1 MTGGVCLPTLM
12 KGVDMTKEWIARG
25 RVLLLWAS
33 VLIPAIASAQDA
45 TMTGAIADSL
55 GGTLPGVT
63 VTAVHQASGNS
74 FVAVT
79 DEHGAFR
86 LPARA
91 GQYELTIELQGF
103 ATLMRRIEL
112 LVGQTAVVNLQ
123 MTPATV
129 QESVTVVGEAPLIDT
144 ARSTLGGNIDR
155 RQMQELPING
165 RNWMDLAILAPG
177 SRQNEQSNIP
187 QNRQGYAQIN
197 IDGQQI
203 THLIPGTD
211 QNQPSYSM
219 DAIAEF
225 VLITNRF
232 DATQGRSAGMMANA
246 ITKSGTNT
254 FNGTLSG
261 FFRSDRLNAADF
273 IQQRVLPYSNQQ
285 VSGTFGGPILRDRAH
300 FFVQYEAE
308 REPRTV
314 TFSSP
319 YPSFNIDQLAK
330 NRQTKGV
337 VRFDAQ
343 FSPQSHFSARYQN
356 YYFDAPFGGTG
367 GATSHPSTARRERRY
382 SDQLFATLTQVLS
395 NRSVNEIKGGFA
407 LYDYT
412 RDSHVRWMGGCFP
425 EAPVD
430 CGGSVTISFRGYS
443 IGSAVG
449 QHQYQDN
456 YSIRDDLTLSFD
468 RGGRHDVKIGGEYI
482 KQPTIIDWCAQC
494 TGAIEATGG
503 AIPANIEQLF
513 PVWDDAS
520 TWNLAALSPIT
531 VRVRRAVSNTDF
543 HYEAPQQLF
552 AGWLQDDWQVNNR
565 LTLNLG
571 VRYDVQ
577 LGVHSEKVTLLP
589 WLTGDLPHDLD
600 NVAPRLG
607 FALSVND
614 RTVVRGG
621 YGVFYTQVSTDE
633 QHQTALYTVSA
644 VAERLNDGRA
654 DFAANPFNGPVPT
667 FEEVLATAC
676 DITGIRPGCLRRE
689 LTSEIN
695 HPWRKGSYSHQASIG
710 MQRQLGAT
718 LAVETNYVYTGGRG
732 EENTYNVNLS
742 YNPETGINYPFSD
755 ISHRPFPEWGVVN
768 LGFLEGYSNYH
779 AVETSFTKRFSDHWQ
794 ASGTY
799 TVSGFWDGRPPPP
812 VIEIVNGQLT
822 RRELGFDVAKDLG
835 GEYSLAA
842 GDQRHRAVFNG
853 IWEIGNG
860 VQVSGL
866 YFFGSGVRRSTT
878 YGGDLR
884 NVGGTGISEQ
894 RLRPDGTIVP
904 RNDFVGDPI
913 HRVDMRVQKRIN
925 LGHGR
930 SVSGFLEAFNLFNHE
945 NYGSYTTQESS
956 VNFGKPSFN
965 SNLAYQARMLQ
976 LGFRVA
982 F

>member
-1 MTGGVCLPTLM
+1 MRDWCFITRLILAVAITALPAAAYAQEATVSGAVTDSTGGL
-12 KGVDMTKEWIARG
+12 
-25 RVLLLWAS
+25 
-33 VLIPAIASAQDA
+33 
-45 TMTGAIADSL
+45 
-55 GGTLPGVT
+55 LPGVT
-63 VTAVHQASGNS
+63 VTARHEATGNT
-74 FVAVT
+74 FFTVT
-79 DEHGAFR
+79 DAQGGFR
-86 LPARA
+86 IPVRTGQFQITAELP
-91 GQYELTIELQGF
+91 GF
-103 ATLMRRIEL
+103 ATITRKIEL
-112 LVGQTAVVNLQ
+112 LVAQTAVINLQ
-123 MTPATV
+123 MVPAAL
-129 QESVTVVGEAPLIDT
+129 QESVTVVGEAPLLDT

-187 QNRQGYAQIN
+187 QSRQGYAQIN

-225 VLITNRF
+225 VLVTNRF
-232 DATQGRSAGMMANA
+232 DATQGRSAGMLANA

-254 FNGTLSG
+254 FAGTLSG
-261 FFRSDRLNAADF
+261 FFRSDELNAADF
-273 IQQRVLPYSNQQ
+273 IQNRVIPYENRQLSA
-285 VSGTFGGPILRDRAH
+285 TFGGPILRDRAH
-300 FFVQYEAE
+300 FFANYEIE

-314 TFSSP
+314 TFSSVFP
-319 YPSFNIDQLAK
+319 AFNIDQYAK

-337 VRFDAQ
+337 ARFDLQ
-343 FSPQSHFSARYQN
+343 FSPQTHFYARAQK
-356 YYFDAPFGGTG
+356 YYFDQPYGGTG

-382 SDQLFATLTQVLS
+382 SDQLFATLTQVLN
-395 NRSVNEIKGGFA
+395 NRAVNEIKGGFA

-425 EAPVD
+425 DAPVD

-443 IGSAVG
+443 VGSAVG
-449 QHQYQDN
+449 QHQYQNN
-456 YSIRDDLTLSFD
+456 YSIRDDLSLSVD
-468 RGGRHDVKIGGEYI
+468 KGGRHNLKVGGEYVN
-482 KQPTIIDWCAQC
+482 QPTIIDWCAQC
-494 TGAIEATGG
+494 TGSIEANGG
-503 AIPANIEQLF
+503 PIPANIEALF

-531 VRVRRAVSNTDF
+531 VRVRRAVSNTNF
-543 HYEAPQQLF
+543 HYEVPQHLF
-552 AGWLQDDWQVNNR
+552 AGWMQDDWQVSSR
-565 LTLNLG
+565 LTFNLG

-577 LGVHSEKVTLLP
+577 LGVHSEKVQLLP
-589 WLTGDLPHDLD
+589 WLSGDLPHDLN

-607 FALSVND
+607 FALSLND

-621 YGVFYTQVSTDE
+621 YGLFFTQVSTDE
-633 QHQTALYTVSA
+633 AHQTALYTVSA

-676 DITGIRPGCLRRE
+676 DTTGIKPGCLRRE

-695 HPWRKGSYSHQASIG
+695 HPWRQGSYSHQASIG
-710 MQRQLGAT
+710 MQRQIRGT
-718 LAVETNYVYTGGRG
+718 MAVEANYVYTGGRG
-732 EENTYNVNLS
+732 EENTYNINLS
-742 YNPETGINYPFSD
+742 YNPATGVNYPFSD
-755 ISHRPFPEWGVVN
+755 ISKRPFPEWGVVN
-768 LGFLEGYSNYH
+768 FGFLEGFSNYH
-779 AVETSFTKRFSDHWQ
+779 ALETSFTKRFSDRWQ

-799 TVSGFWDGRPPPP
+799 TLSGFWDGTPPPP
-812 VIEIVNGQLT
+812 VVSIVDGQLT
-822 RRELGFDVAKDLG
+822 RSELDFEVAKDLG

-853 IWEIGNG
+853 IWDIGRG
-860 VQVSGL
+860 LQVSGL
-866 YFFGSGVRRSTT
+866 YFFGSGVRRTTT

-884 NVGGTGISEQ
+884 NLGGTVVSEQ

-904 RNDFVGDPI
+904 RNNFVGDPL
-913 HRVDMRVQKRIN
+913 HRVDLRLQQKFG
-925 LGHGR
+925 LGRGR
-930 SVSGFLEAFNLFNHE
+930 SVAGFLEVFNALNHE

-956 VNFGKPSFN
+956 ASYGKPSFN